1 MYTLN
6 NIDDLQALIDNVV
19 EEHTELEYK
28 LCFGDTD
35 EECNN
40 GVKQPCGGKK
50 KKDWKAEFVK
60 DVSGM
65 ANANGGIIIYG
76 INIEFLRS

>member
-1 MYTLN
+1 MYTFN

-50 KKDWKAEFVK
+50 IGELNLSKMLLEWLMLMAVK
-60 DVSGM
+60 
-65 ANANGGIIIYG
+65 
-76 INIEFLRS
+76 